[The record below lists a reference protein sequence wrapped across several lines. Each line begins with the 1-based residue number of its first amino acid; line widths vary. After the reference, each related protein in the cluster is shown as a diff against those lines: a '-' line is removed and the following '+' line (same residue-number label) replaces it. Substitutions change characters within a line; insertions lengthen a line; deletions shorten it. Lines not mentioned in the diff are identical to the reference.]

1 MSLEIPPKKKRGAPP
16 GNTNALKHGY
26 YSPRFGPASRRHP
39 QNIDP
44 TGVADQIDLLRVY
57 IFHIKEL
64 SEQINNVRDQAGLL
78 HALTLAM
85 ASLIRLLRLQRI
97 LPGDMDTKETAR
109 HAIFQVLSEMSAQYA
124 APLSSERSSS
134 PPGPPPP
141 SAG

>member
-26 YSPRFGPASRRHP
+26 YSPRFGPPSRRHP

-57 IFHIKEL
+57 IFHIQEL

-78 HALTLAM
+78 NALTLAM

-124 APLSSERSSS
+124 APLSSEPSSS
-134 PPGPPPP
+134 PPGPPPA